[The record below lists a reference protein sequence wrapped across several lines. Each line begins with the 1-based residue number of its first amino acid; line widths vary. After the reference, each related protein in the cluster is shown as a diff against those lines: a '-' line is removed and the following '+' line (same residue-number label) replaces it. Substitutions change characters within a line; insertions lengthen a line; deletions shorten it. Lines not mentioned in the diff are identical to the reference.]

1 MASSSKSH
9 LLWIWTVAE
18 YKTGL
23 VVGRLREFVGFKL
36 AEMGQFSLTKQY
48 LSWLQSMIFMD
59 RCWQLTPLF
68 CLLLKTKEHFPSCN
82 KKSRQEMD
90 ARMQIALPILGT
102 VAADAAAS
110 AGSFSELREV
120 SLNIV
125 VISFLF
131 NQSSIKYNI
140 FLFFL
145 TFCLFESVRN
155 RLEIWMSM
163 KMEGS
168 SHL

>member
-1 MASSSKSH
+1 
-9 LLWIWTVAE
+9 
-18 YKTGL
+18 
-23 VVGRLREFVGFKL
+23 
-36 AEMGQFSLTKQY
+36 
-48 LSWLQSMIFMD
+48 
-59 RCWQLTPLF
+59 
-68 CLLLKTKEHFPSCN
+68 
-82 KKSRQEMD
+82 MD